1 MGEGSMKTSEII
13 RAVAAEIEEILRE
26 NDLAAPNPSALEQL
40 ELQHSRIRVC
50 CGYCADKV
58 GNIRILARD
67 FYSVRRHQ
75 FHAQG
80 ADGVLHDIRTNLQAI
95 RSWSKVWEEHGK

>member
-1 MGEGSMKTSEII
+1 MKTSEII
-13 RAVAAEIEEILRE
+13 RDVAAEIEEIFRE

-40 ELQHSRIRVC
+40 ELLHGRIRAR
-50 CGYCADKV
+50 CGYCADRV
-58 GNIRILARD
+58 GHIRMLDQD

-75 FHAQG
+75 FHPQG
-80 ADGVLHDIRTNLQAI
+80 ADGVLCDIRTNLEAI